1 MLSKSEIVDVLRN
14 EIDWISKKYNFR
26 FVYLAGSVA
35 REEHHKWS
43 DIDIFISYPEFLNM
57 SSEDK
62 YNTLGEINLLFSDKL
77 DKAVVKVIETLP
89 LVVQFNVVKD
99 GEILLDSEYRTK
111 FIEDLLRSYYDFN
124 IFRGRLINSAMEEQ
138 YR

>member
-62 YNTLGEINLLFSDKL
+62 YNTLGEINLLFSDIL

-89 LVVQFNVVKD
+89 LVVQFNVIKD

-124 IFRGRLINSAMEEQ
+124 IFRGRLINSGMEEQ